1 MIYRFAGPV
10 VAGVVGLTMPRYC
23 LFGDTVNTA
32 SRMESNGEPLR
43 IHISCEC
50 RKALDKIGGYVTEER
65 GYVPMKGKG
74 EVLTHWL
81 IGVTSGAVTR
91 KDDVGPAQ
99 AALFCRPSGGG
110 LGTGGGNGSAGNM
123 SDLRRRSPRM
133 LHRANSLLG
142 RRVSSA
148 DSRLLNMDRRGSS
161 YAGRLQN
168 VSTAHGQLKRSVE
181 PLEGSDGQSICSSS
195 PSTNPPSVINLLSNY
210 NFFFNS

>member
-1 MIYRFAGPV
+1 
-10 VAGVVGLTMPRYC
+10 MPRYC

-43 IHISCEC
+43 IHISSEC

-65 GYVPMKGKG
+65 GYVAMKGKG
-74 EVLTHWL
+74 DVLTHWL
-81 IGVTSGAVTR
+81 IGVTSGAVLR

-110 LGTGGGNGSAGNM
+110 LGTSGGAGNGSAGNM
-123 SDLRRRSPRM
+123 SDLRRRSPRL
-133 LHRANSLLG
+133 LHRADSLLG

-148 DSRLLNMDRRGSS
+148 DSRLLNLDRRGSS

-168 VSTAHGQLKRSVE
+168 SSLAQGQLKRSVGL
-181 PLEGSDGQSICSSS
+181 LEGSDGQSICSSS
-195 PSTNPPSVINLLSNY
+195 HSTTNPPSVSKFVYLKVLY
-210 NFFFNS
+210 N